1 MKKIG
6 LFYGAS
12 TKKTASVAKKVLDA
26 FEKDK
31 IELVPLEKAWKK
43 EFESYDQLIVG
54 ASTWFDGEL
63 PDYWDEMIPE
73 LSTMNMKGKKV
84 AIFGL
89 GNQVEY
95 PDNFVDGIG
104 ILAEVFESAGAEL
117 VGYTSKEG
125 YTFNHSRAVRG
136 EQFAGLVLDL
146 ENEPDK
152 TDQRIQ
158 DWVKM
163 LQKEFV

>member
-6 LFYGAS
+6 LFYGTS
-12 TKKTASVAKKVLDA
+12 TRKTASVAKNIAEA
-26 FEKDK
+26 FGEDK
-31 IELVPLEKAWKK
+31 IDLVPIEKAWQK
-43 EFESYDQLIVG
+43 EFEQYDNLIVG
-54 ASTWFDGEL
+54 SSTWFDGEL
-63 PDYWDEMIPE
+63 PDYWDEMLPQLE
-73 LSTMNMKGKKV
+73 TMKMKGKKV

-104 ILAEVFESAGAEL
+104 ILADVFESAGAQL
-117 VGYTSKEG
+117 VGFIPNEG
-125 YTFNHSRAVRG
+125 YKFNRSRALRG
-136 EQFAGLVLDL
+136 NQFAGLVLDL
-146 ENEPDK
+146 ENEADK

-163 LQKEFV
+163 LQKEFE

>member
-6 LFYGAS
+6 LFYGTS
-12 TKKTASVAKKVLDA
+12 TRKTASVAKKIAEA
-26 FEKDK
+26 FGEDK
-31 IELVPLEKAWKK
+31 IDLVPIEKAWQK
-43 EFESYDQLIVG
+43 EFEQYDNLIVG
-54 ASTWFDGEL
+54 SSTWFDGEL
-63 PDYWDEMIPE
+63 PDYWDEMLPQLE
-73 LSTMNMKGKKV
+73 TMKMKGKKV

-104 ILAEVFESAGAEL
+104 ILADVFESAGAQL
-117 VGYTSKEG
+117 VGFIPNEG
-125 YTFNHSRAVRG
+125 YKFNRSRALRG
-136 EQFAGLVLDL
+136 NQFAGLVLDL

-152 TDQRIQ
+152 TDQRVQ

-163 LQKEFV
+163 LQKEFE